1 MSGDFWYL
9 HDYLAK
15 KNWIKILKY
24 MSVWQWGLVQICT
37 NIENVMALVKADQ
50 LIKVKMGRFP
60 KEQYEKEQ
68 KAIYK

>member
-1 MSGDFWYL
+1 M
-9 HDYLAK
+9 
-15 KNWIKILKY
+15 
-24 MSVWQWGLVQICT
+24 QICT